1 MVAWL
6 RASCSS
12 QLQPHISGEG
22 KKKKRREE
30 KRRNVE
36 KRWESRCD
44 RKNGRGWEEIGRR
57 NEIRARHFRP
67 VKPIT
72 TTFFA
77 RSITRNRVN
86 CKLTRRVEETFEN
99 LKRQLD
105 RLSRRSSRRPSDRY
119 AGVQLPRGSYMALP
133 AKNYCFSVYRFSREG
148 RARSSILLDFQPFH
162 VHDSAPLLPS
172 HRGPRNNNFS
182 TATFFEDLNFPR
194 SYFRSKSGRRH
205 RGGASC

>member
-1 MVAWL
+1 MRIGFSHYKSEKTSSSTVVLPSLPPPPRLHLSACPLHPHSFSIFTSRAHSLSPFSLFSHPFLIAIASVVAWL

-105 RLSRRSSRRPSDRY
+105 RLSRRSSRRPSEIR
-119 AGVQLPRGSYMALP
+119 
-133 AKNYCFSVYRFSREG
+133 
-148 RARSSILLDFQPFH
+148 
-162 VHDSAPLLPS
+162 
-172 HRGPRNNNFS
+172 
-182 TATFFEDLNFPR
+182 
-194 SYFRSKSGRRH
+194 
-205 RGGASC
+205 

>member
-1 MVAWL
+1 MRAPRCVSAFPITNLKRRRLRQSSYPLSPPPLVSTSPPVLSTRTAFPFSPLAPIPSPPFSLFSHPFLIAIASVVAWL

-12 QLQPHISGEG
+12 QLQLHISGEG

-105 RLSRRSSRRPSDRY
+105 RLSRRSSRRPSEIR
-119 AGVQLPRGSYMALP
+119 
-133 AKNYCFSVYRFSREG
+133 
-148 RARSSILLDFQPFH
+148 
-162 VHDSAPLLPS
+162 
-172 HRGPRNNNFS
+172 
-182 TATFFEDLNFPR
+182 
-194 SYFRSKSGRRH
+194 
-205 RGGASC
+205 